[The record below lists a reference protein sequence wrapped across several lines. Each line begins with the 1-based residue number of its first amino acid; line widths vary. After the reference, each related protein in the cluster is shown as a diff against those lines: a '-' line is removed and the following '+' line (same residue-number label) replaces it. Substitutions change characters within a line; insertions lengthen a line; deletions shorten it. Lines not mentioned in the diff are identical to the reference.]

1 MKTSIKNHIGSLFV
15 ICTLF
20 SCSKRTLS
28 PEPDYDSPSTEE
40 KNFTPTSNLTY
51 VALGDS
57 YTIGTSV
64 AYQDNYPSQL
74 STALQGQL
82 KSPIALKIVA
92 KNGWRTDN
100 LLDAL
105 KTEQLEPNYDLVT
118 LLIGVNNQYQSEP
131 FKKYEKEFSQLLEQ
145 ALELANHK
153 TERVFVISIPDWGFT
168 PYGSGWD
175 QQKISQEIDAY
186 NSFAKETAEKEGVTF
201 IEVTDITR
209 KGLEDKELVA
219 SDGLHPSKKAYKLF
233 VERMLPIITSS
244 LKN

>member
-1 MKTSIKNHIGSLFV
+1 MGSLLV
-15 ICTLF
+15 ICSLF

-28 PEPDYDSPSTEE
+28 PDPVDDNKALEETDPTPSG
-40 KNFTPTSNLTY
+40 NLTY

-74 STALQGQL
+74 SAALEGEL
-82 KSPIALKIVA
+82 KRPISLKIIA

-100 LLDAL
+100 LLESL

-118 LLIGVNNQYQSEP
+118 LLIGVNNQYQGEP
-131 FKKYEKEFSQLLEQ
+131 LKKYEKEFTQLLQQ
-145 ALELANHK
+145 ALELANQK

-209 KGLEDKELVA
+209 KGLDDMELVA
-219 SDGLHPSKKAYKLF
+219 LDGLHPSKKAYKLF

>member
-1 MKTSIKNHIGSLFV
+1 MKTSILKYIGSLFV

-28 PEPDYDSPSTEE
+28 QEPDYDSPSTEE
-40 KNFTPTSNLTY
+40 TNLIPTSNLTY

-74 STALQGQL
+74 SAALQGEL
-82 KSPIALKIVA
+82 KSPISLKIIA

-100 LLDAL
+100 LLEAL
-105 KTEQLEPNYDLVT
+105 KTEKLEPDYDLVT
-118 LLIGVNNQYQSEP
+118 LLIGVNNQYQGEP
-131 FKKYEKEFSQLLEQ
+131 FKKYEKEFAQLLEQ
-145 ALELANHK
+145 ALELANQK
-153 TERVFVISIPDWGFT
+153 TERVFVISIPDWGYT

-175 QQKISQEIDAY
+175 QQKITQEIDAY
-186 NSFAKETAEKEGVTF
+186 NCFAKQRAQKEGVTF

-209 KGLEDKELVA
+209 QGLEDKDLVA